1 MANFDR
7 ALSIMALALALQLEL
22 VKCLLMAS
30 NIFRGSFTDL
40 TNSYENYAT
49 M

>member
-1 MANFDR
+1 MANFES
-7 ALSIMALALALQLEL
+7 ALNIMALALALQLEL

-30 NIFRGSFTDL
+30 NILRGSFTDFMS
-40 TNSYENYAT
+40 SYENYAT